1 MAQERSGAEKSL
13 PFDCARSHDAQTT
26 QPSEPITGR
35 ALLPT
40 GEEVPCTVVMHSPL
54 RGEISVQA
62 KPTSGQ
68 VVVCVLDNV
77 GILVG
82 KVVEPTPRGIMV
94 DFMIK
99 QSHRD
104 RFAAQLESHTVQ
116 AAQIWRLRS
125 APRLVP
131 FHQSVEVR
139 LAETVVFAG
148 TILNISISGAKITLR
163 PNPGLFVGA
172 LVRIGSRLATV
183 VRAIEGGIAVQF
195 VEPFPADNFDER
207 IRP

>member
-1 MAQERSGAEKSL
+1 
-13 PFDCARSHDAQTT
+13 
-26 QPSEPITGR
+26 
-35 ALLPT
+35 
-40 GEEVPCTVVMHSPL
+40 
-54 RGEISVQA
+54 
-62 KPTSGQ
+62 
-68 VVVCVLDNV
+68 
-77 GILVG
+77 
-82 KVVEPTPRGIMV
+82 
-94 DFMIK
+94 MIK

-116 AAQIWRLRS
+116 AAQIRKLRS

-131 FHQSVEVR
+131 FHQFVEVR
-139 LAETVVFAG
+139 LAETVVFVG